1 MLSMD
6 EYVNIICDQLEIKVE
21 QDDVLETAKEVTRMQ
36 FAQYGMMN
44 VPDEAIENYAAG
56 MLKDKQQ
63 IEGLVSRTEDRKI
76 GAKAKEVVK
85 LQKKSVSQEEFNKL
99 FQEEK

>member
-1 MLSMD
+1 
-6 EYVNIICDQLEIKVE
+6 
-21 QDDVLETAKEVTRMQ
+21 
-36 FAQYGMMN
+36 
-44 VPDEAIENYAAG
+44 

>member
-1 MLSMD
+1 
-6 EYVNIICDQLEIKVE
+6 
-21 QDDVLETAKEVTRMQ
+21 
-36 FAQYGMMN
+36 MMN